1 MKGKIKAIL
10 AVFIIITM
18 ICAIGRTGFYL
29 VHHSLIASGG
39 EASFLPM
46 LLHGLRL
53 DVAVA
58 GYLCILPCLLAA
70 VSAWLKGKNSIR
82 TLGYIWKVYFSIAA
96 LILALAI
103 LLNIVLYGY
112 WGFPLDSTPLFY
124 FLTSPKDA
132 AASTEW
138 WMIPC
143 GIIGLA
149 ITTTLFAYPLFRTY
163 GFISKTSADSI
174 LKKAATSV
182 LCLLMG
188 GLMIVPIRG
197 GFTVAVNNVGSVYF
211 SDNVRLNHAA
221 VNPVFSFL
229 DSMSHE
235 EDFASMY
242 RFMDD
247 EEASRLF
254 NEMKHTGMRPDSI
267 SDYRIA
273 NDKGTR
279 VVIVILESF
288 SSYIMTEEGHVKGVT
303 PTLDQLSKEGIYFN
317 HFYANSFRTD
327 RGLVSILSGF
337 PAQPNMSLMKYPRKT
352 NDLYSIA
359 RSLKNDG
366 FSTQYVYGGDANFT
380 NMRSYLMATGFQ
392 HIISEDDF
400 PAEQLTGKW
409 GVNDGHLFEK
419 ALARMDETWSNDS
432 KNLMVIQTSSSHEP
446 YDVPCHKFNDKIL
459 NAFYYTDHELGSFVE
474 KMKQRTDW
482 KNTLLVL
489 VPDHLGCW
497 PDPEDNYKMRRY
509 HIPLILTG
517 GALKEKAT
525 LSTYGSQ
532 QDIAA
537 TLLGMLGIDHSEF
550 TYSKDMFD
558 NSFHHF
564 AFFTHPDAVG
574 MADEYNQTM
583 VDNPSRKPL
592 FDLGT
597 KRGANQRKAQAYL
610 QKLFDDIAIMK

>member
-1 MKGKIKAIL
+1 MNKIKTIAG
-10 AVFIIITM
+10 VFSVITM
-18 ICAIGRTGFYL
+18 ICAIGRAAFYL
-29 VHHSLIASGG
+29 VHHALIESGG

-58 GYLCILPCLLAA
+58 GYLSLFPCLLA
-70 VSAWLKGKNSIR
+70 VVNTWIKGRGALRILDYVWK
-82 TLGYIWKVYFSIAA
+82 GYFVIVA
-96 LILALAI
+96 LLLAMAI

-132 AASTEW
+132 AASAEW
-138 WMIPC
+138 WMILC
-143 GIIGLA
+143 GIISLA

-163 GFISKTSADSI
+163 RFMAKTSVDSV
-174 LKKAATSV
+174 LKKVSTSI

-197 GFTVAVNNVGSVYF
+197 GFTVATNNVGTVYF
-211 SDNVRLNHAA
+211 SDNVRLNHAT
-221 VNPVFSFL
+221 VNPLFSFL
-229 DSMSHE
+229 ESVTHE

-247 EEASRLF
+247 AEASRLF
-254 NEMKHTGMRPDSI
+254 DDMKHTAMRPDSI
-267 SDYRIA
+267 CDYRIA

-279 VVIVILESF
+279 VVVVILESF

-303 PTLDQLSKEGIYFN
+303 PTLDRLSKEGIYFN

-327 RGLVSILSGF
+327 RGLVSILSGY

-352 NDLYSIA
+352 NNLYSIA
-359 RSLKNDG
+359 RSLRNNG
-366 FSTQYVYGGDANFT
+366 YHTQYVYGGDANFT

-392 HIISEDDF
+392 DIISEDDF
-400 PAEQLTGKW
+400 PSEQLTGKW
-409 GVNDGHLFEK
+409 GANDGHLFVK
-419 ALARMDETWSNDS
+419 ALERMDETWKDDT

-446 YDVPCHKFNDKIL
+446 FDVPCHQFDDKIL
-459 NAFYYTDHELGSFVE
+459 NAFYYTDRELGSFVD
-474 KMKQRTDW
+474 KMKAREDW
-482 KNTLLVL
+482 KNTLVVI

-509 HIPLILTG
+509 HVPLIMIG

-525 LSTYGSQ
+525 LGVYGSQ

-537 TLLGMLGIDHSEF
+537 TVLGMLGIDHSEF
-550 TYSKDMFD
+550 TFSKDLFD
-558 NSFHHF
+558 TTFHHF

-574 MADEYNQTM
+574 MADEYNQIM
-583 VDNPSRKPL
+583 VDNPSQKPL

-597 KRGANQRKAQAYL
+597 KKGTNKRKAQAYL
-610 QKLFDDIAIMK
+610 QKLFDDIADLK